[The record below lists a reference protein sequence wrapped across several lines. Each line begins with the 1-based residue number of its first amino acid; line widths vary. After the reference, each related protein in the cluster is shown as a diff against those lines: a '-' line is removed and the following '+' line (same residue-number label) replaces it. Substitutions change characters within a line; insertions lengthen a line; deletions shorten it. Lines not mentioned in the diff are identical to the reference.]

1 MGAVQVCKNKCEK
14 VEDNI
19 DIIDI
24 DEPMISKTPRE
35 SLVKN
40 KNEVNNIQS
49 GIFED
54 IANVS
59 SSRVSHTLVN
69 DSNDMLIEINND
81 HRLFTVI

>member
-1 MGAVQVCKNKCEK
+1 MGAVQVCKNKCKK
-14 VEDNI
+14 VEDDI

-40 KNEVNNIQS
+40 KNEVNNMQS

-54 IANVS
+54 IANVP
-59 SSRVSHTLVN
+59 SSRVSHTIV
-69 DSNDMLIEINND
+69 DESNDMLIEINDD
-81 HRLFTVI
+81 HK